1 MAYGF
6 WVLPA
11 AFRRSLDAKHR
22 GYLSLIALYYG
33 KIKIRYFNSLY
44 FNSFS
49 NKAKSACIEV
59 TLLAKPNKIFANF
72 YKEQVQAKWC
82 NNSEETEEVF
92 WYWCRDLKLQIPMPI
107 KSSPRKRHWSAQRVT
122 CNQWWLRRRSWPLKS
137 LLLVTC
143 LCHCSL
149 SLRFEGRGMEMA
161 LVCCWQTGEDS

>member
-11 AFRRSLDAKHR
+11 SFRRSLDAKHR

-59 TLLAKPNKIFANF
+59 TELVKPNKICANF
-72 YKEQVQAKWC
+72 YKEQVQAK
-82 NNSEETEEVF
+82 
-92 WYWCRDLKLQIPMPI
+92 
-107 KSSPRKRHWSAQRVT
+107 
-122 CNQWWLRRRSWPLKS
+122 
-137 LLLVTC
+137 
-143 LCHCSL
+143 
-149 SLRFEGRGMEMA
+149 
-161 LVCCWQTGEDS
+161 